1 MDPNRIQNLKNQAI
15 SSILEANSD
24 QELEELRIAYLGR
37 KGRITQLLKK
47 IPSLS
52 QPERKEIGQLANDAK
67 KAIEEALADARKA
80 QTTKKVDL
88 DKEWLDITAPG
99 KKPSLGHLHLVT
111 EAIQEITTIFEKIG
125 FTRVTYPEV
134 EWDWYAFE
142 GLNMPENHPARD
154 VWETFFIDK
163 LKNKKYGEAVLTP
176 HTSSGQVRE
185 IEKRKPPIR
194 MLNIAKCYRRQSD
207 VSHSPMFY
215 QFEGLHIDKGINL
228 THLKGTIDYFAKT
241 FFGPNRKTRL
251 RPYHFRFTEPSM
263 EIDVSCDVCQ
273 GKGCRLCKKGWLEL
287 AGSGM
292 VHPAVLK
299 NGDIDPSK
307 YSGYAFG
314 FGVERALMMKSGLK
328 LDDLRLLY
336 TNDLRFLKQF

>member
-1 MDPNRIQNLKNQAI
+1 MDSKRIQNLKNQAI
-15 SSILEANSD
+15 SSILEAESD

-37 KGRITQLLKK
+37 KGEITQLLKE

-52 QPERKEIGQLANDAK
+52 ASERKEIGQLANDAK
-67 KAIEEALADARKA
+67 GAIEQALADAKKA
-80 QTTKKVDL
+80 QTAKEIDI
-88 DKEWLDITAPG
+88 DKEWLDVTAPG
-99 KKPSLGHLHLVT
+99 RKPQIGHLHLVT

-125 FTRVTYPEV
+125 FTRVAYPEV

-154 VWETFFIDK
+154 IWETFFIAD

-185 IEKRKPPIR
+185 MERQKPPIR

-215 QFEGLHIDKGINL
+215 QFEGLHIDKDINL
-228 THLKGTIDYFAKT
+228 THLKGVIDYFAKT
-241 FFGPNRKTRL
+241 YFGPNRKTRL

-263 EIDVSCDVCQ
+263 EIDVSCDVCR
-273 GKGCRLCKKGWLEL
+273 GKGCRLCKQGWLEL

-292 VHPAVLK
+292 VHPTVLK
-299 NGDIDPSK
+299 NEGIDPAK

-314 FGVERALMMKSGLK
+314 FGVERVLMMKSGLK
-328 LDDLRLLY
+328 IDDLRMLY
-336 TNDLRFLKQF
+336 TNNLRFLKQF

>member
-1 MDPNRIQNLKNQAI
+1 MDINIIQNLKNQAI
-15 SSILEANSD
+15 SSILEAKSD
-24 QELEELRIAYLGR
+24 KELEELRIAYLGR
-37 KGRITQLLKK
+37 KGKITQLLKE

-52 QPERKEIGQLANDAK
+52 SSERREIGQIANDAK
-67 KAIEEALADARKA
+67 KAIEQALINSKKA
-80 QTTKKVDL
+80 QTAKKIDVS
-88 DKEWLDITAPG
+88 KEWLDVSAPG
-99 KKPSLGHLHLVT
+99 KKPQIGNTHLVT

-125 FTRVTYPEV
+125 FTRVAYPEV

-154 VWETFFIDK
+154 VWETFFIAK
-163 LKNKKYGEAVLTP
+163 LKSKKYGEAVLTP

-215 QFEGLHIDKGINL
+215 QFEGLHVEKGINL

-241 FFGPNRKTRL
+241 FFGPNRKIRL

-263 EIDVSCDVCQ
+263 EIDVSCDVCK
-273 GKGCRLCKKGWLEL
+273 GKGCRLCKQGWLEL

-299 NGDIDPSK
+299 NGDIDPNE

>member
-1 MDPNRIQNLKNQAI
+1 METKRIQNLKNQAI
-15 SSILEANSD
+15 SSILEAESD
-24 QELEELRIAYLGR
+24 QELEELRIAFLGR
-37 KGRITQLLKK
+37 KGEITQLLKK
-47 IPSLS
+47 VPSLS
-52 QPERKEIGQLANDAK
+52 PSERKEMGQLANDAK
-67 KAIEEALADARKA
+67 KAIEQALDEAKRA
-80 QTTKKVDL
+80 QAVKKIDI
-88 DKEWLDITAPG
+88 DKEWLDITAPS
-99 KKPSLGHLHLVT
+99 KKPAVGHLHLVT

-125 FTRVTYPEV
+125 FTRVAYPEV

-154 VWETFFIDK
+154 IWETFFIAD

-185 IEKRKPPIR
+185 MERRKPPIR

-215 QFEGLHIDKGINL
+215 QFEGLHVDKNINL
-228 THLKGTIDYFAKT
+228 TQLKGVIDYFVKAY
-241 FFGPNRKTRL
+241 FGPNRKTRL
-251 RPYHFRFTEPSM
+251 RPHHFRFTEPSM
-263 EIDVSCDVCQ
+263 EVDVSCDVCQ
-273 GKGCRLCKKGWLEL
+273 GKGCRLCKQGWLEL

-299 NGDIDPSK
+299 NEGIDPTK

-314 FGVERALMMKSGLK
+314 FGVERVLMMKSGLK

-336 TNDLRFLKQF
+336 TNDLKFLKQF